1 MNLGMS
7 GGGTKRQK
15 TCGFG
20 LYLEQCRGG
29 PEMTV
34 TFTSLTLSLQHW
46 LLVLEPKAA
55 GLSSHFPSRHSLMVA
70 LQLL

>member
-20 LYLEQCRGG
+20 LYLEQCHSG

-34 TFTSLTLSLQHW
+34 TFTSLTLSPAR
-46 LLVLEPKAA
+46 VVSVGA
-55 GLSSHFPSRHSLMVA
+55 
-70 LQLL
+70 